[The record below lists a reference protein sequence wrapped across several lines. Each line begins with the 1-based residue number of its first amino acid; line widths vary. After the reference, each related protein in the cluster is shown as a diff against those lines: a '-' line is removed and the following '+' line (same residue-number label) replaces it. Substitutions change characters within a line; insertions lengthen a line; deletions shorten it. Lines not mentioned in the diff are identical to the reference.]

1 MKLPPVRWTSK
12 SVKPRLLRGK
22 LMEVKMTSLIIAVW
36 GLLIV
41 ATVGVVVMLVFIFK
55 MKKSTEKMLNETENL
70 IKKVEEQIDN
80 LGKNLNETTENT
92 KDATF
97 HLKNALKNM
106 EKISKFINLAT
117 PFATVLL
124 VMQGF
129 IKKTDS
135 KQSNI
140 LGKMINVGKFLVA
153 VQQGFLVAKKISSNK
168 KGGIANYGRK

>member
-1 MKLPPVRWTSK
+1 
-12 SVKPRLLRGK
+12 
-22 LMEVKMTSLIIAVW
+22 MTSLIIAVW

-41 ATVGVVVMLVFIFK
+41 ATVGVVIMLIFVLK

-70 IKKVEEQIDN
+70 IKKVEEQIDS

-97 HLKNALKNM
+97 HLKNVLRNT
-106 EKISKFINLAT
+106 EKTSEFINRAT
-117 PFATVLL
+117 PFAIGLL

-135 KQSNI
+135 KQNNI
-140 LGKMINVGKFLVA
+140 LGKMMNLGKFFVA

-168 KGGIANYGRK
+168 KGGTANYGRKQDKFIS

>member
-1 MKLPPVRWTSK
+1 
-12 SVKPRLLRGK
+12 
-22 LMEVKMTSLIIAVW
+22 MEVKMTSLIIAVW

-41 ATVGVVVMLVFIFK
+41 ATVGVVVMLIFIFK

-70 IKKVEEQIDN
+70 IKKVEEQIDS

-97 HLKNALKNM
+97 HLKNVLKNT
-106 EKISKFINLAT
+106 EKTSEFINLAT
-117 PFATVLL
+117 PFAIVLL

-140 LGKMINVGKFLVA
+140 LGKMMNLGKFFVA

-168 KGGIANYGRK
+168 KGGTANYGRKQDKFIS

>member
-1 MKLPPVRWTSK
+1 
-12 SVKPRLLRGK
+12 
-22 LMEVKMTSLIIAVW
+22 MTSLVIAVW

-41 ATVGVVVMLVFIFK
+41 TTIGVVVMLIFIFK

-70 IKKVEEQIDN
+70 IKRVEEQIDS

-97 HLKNALKNM
+97 HLKNVLKNT
-106 EKISKFINLAT
+106 EKTSEFIKLAT
-117 PFATVLL
+117 PFAIVLFA
-124 VMQGF
+124 MQGF

-135 KQSNI
+135 KQSSILDKMVNI
-140 LGKMINVGKFLVA
+140 GKFLVA

-168 KGGIANYGRK
+168 KGGTENYGRKQDKFIS